1 MTINI
6 LGKEIVVKK
15 TVLILL
21 IISIS
26 VILGCIGLLIAR
38 SGRDII
44 IEDKT
49 NASAAAGNAG
59 AQAANI
65 TGIPGENGNGSTTAA
80 NSVDG
85 TPLTSE
91 DVAGNNAK
99 PGNDTIKV
107 YVVGCVKKPGVIT
120 LKKGQIIDDAV
131 RGAGGLTG
139 DADAGSIN
147 MVYILNEN
155 VMLYICSKKE
165 LAGTTKA
172 AAQKAVGKSSF
183 LTPAQDSS
191 TIQAGTGARII
202 TGSGSAAVSGQ
213 SAGQGAAEA
222 GGSGKINI
230 NTASAAE
237 LDTLPGIGEATA
249 NDIISYREKNGSFK
263 DIKDIMKIPRIKDS
277 RFNAIKDLITV
288 N

>member
-49 NASAAAGNAG
+49 SASAAANSAR

-65 TGIPGENGNGSTTAA
+65 TGIPGENSIGLTTAA
-80 NSVDG
+80 KSVDG
-85 TPLTSE
+85 TPISSE

-139 DADAGSIN
+139 DADASSIN

-165 LAGTTKA
+165 LAGTTQA
-172 AAQKAVGKSSF
+172 AVQKAVGKSSVSS
-183 LTPAQDSS
+183 PAQDSS
-191 TIQAGTGARII
+191 TIKAGTGARII

-213 SAGQGAAEA
+213 SAGQGAAET

-249 NDIISYREKNGSFK
+249 RDIISYREKNGSFK